1 MSVRVELTVV
11 RHGETDD
18 NLARVISG
26 QSDVHLNATGVQQ
39 ATSAGRHLAD
49 DCFDLVISSDLV
61 RAVETANAILDQNNH
76 VQVQT
81 QNLKRAK
88 GDEKWEEDKS
98 KTTKVETSDLLR
110 ERAFGCLQGQPF
122 SQLKAI
128 AKAEG
133 KRSWTQLVPEGGE
146 SDAQIQQRCDKFLKG
161 LFQRLSQD
169 ESLENVL
176 LVSHGGFIRHLAVHL
191 AGTKKIPDFS
201 IREAAI
207 GGCSPNAGISQFS
220 LELSKSDGK
229 LLSGERRLYYF
240 RPY

>member
-1 MSVRVELTVV
+1 M
-11 RHGETDD
+11 G
-18 NLARVISG
+18 
-26 QSDVHLNATGVQQ
+26 
-39 ATSAGRHLAD
+39 
-49 DCFDLVISSDLV
+49 
-61 RAVETANAILDQNNH
+61 
-76 VQVQT
+76 QT

-161 LFQRLSQD
+161 LFNGYHRTSHWKTSCSSVT
-169 ESLENVL
+169 E
-176 LVSHGGFIRHLAVHL
+176 VSSA
-191 AGTKKIPDFS
+191 T
-201 IREAAI
+201 
-207 GGCSPNAGISQFS
+207 
-220 LELSKSDGK
+220 
-229 LLSGERRLYYF
+229 
-240 RPY
+240 